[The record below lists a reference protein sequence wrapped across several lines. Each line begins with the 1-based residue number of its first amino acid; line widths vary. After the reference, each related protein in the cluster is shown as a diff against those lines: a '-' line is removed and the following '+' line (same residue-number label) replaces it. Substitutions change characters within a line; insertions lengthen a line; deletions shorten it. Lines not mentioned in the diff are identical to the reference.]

1 MTIIV
6 KNPLLSLIL
15 PCRSRDQIPNLQQ
28 SGMSVRFR
36 LYLILEGRITF
47 S

>member
-28 SGMSVRFR
+28 SGMCAFCCGLSDSDF
-36 LYLILEGRITF
+36 ISF
-47 S
+47 